1 MGGRWQIPAAPVRS
15 DSMANPNR
23 PLTWLARSAAMSVAV
38 ASLLLACSPA
48 ERPPNILLIMADD
61 LGARELGSYGGRY

>member
-1 MGGRWQIPAAPVRS
+1 
-15 DSMANPNR
+15 MANPNR